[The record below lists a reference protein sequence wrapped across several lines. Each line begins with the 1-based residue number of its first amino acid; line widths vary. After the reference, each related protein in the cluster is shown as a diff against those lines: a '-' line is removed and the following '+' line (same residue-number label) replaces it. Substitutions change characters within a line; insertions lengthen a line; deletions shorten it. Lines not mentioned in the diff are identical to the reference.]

1 MCLCVCPPFIWF
13 GRLIRAK
20 SNFLLRLA
28 LPPLVKPAPAF
39 VTASY
44 KKTHTHTA
52 TSAFC
57 ISLLIKEKQNHV
69 TETDKHIT
77 SHGRKRKKNNKLFSA
92 VDFFRLDQTKKKRKD
107 SLWRKD
113 CKSILRYFLS
123 HTGST
128 RDRESRLMI

>member
-1 MCLCVCPPFIWF
+1 MRCVCVCPPFIWF

-77 SHGRKRKKNNKLFSA
+77 SHGRKRKKNNNYSPLLIFLDSIKPKKKKEKTVCGVKTVNLFS
-92 VDFFRLDQTKKKRKD
+92 DTSYHTLGRLVIV
-107 SLWRKD
+107 SLD
-113 CKSILRYFLS
+113 
-123 HTGST
+123 
-128 RDRESRLMI
+128 